1 MDYIIKNGWIVN
13 GKNEKP
19 FYGDLAVK
27 NGKIEEVGEH
37 IEVPSDFSG
46 KCVLDAAGGYV
57 TPGFIDIHRY
67 GDWQAFGNG
76 DDELLNRQGLTTVVN
91 GNCGLSVAPVG
102 EKFREEIAGFL
113 SSVTG
118 EVRQGQADVMS
129 TMSSYLAALS
139 KEKRSVNTG
148 MLAGNGTIRAGV
160 KGYAPGKL
168 SDEEMHQVWNALEES
183 LAAGALGVSLGVAY
197 APEFEYD
204 RDGLAQALQ
213 PLKGTGIP
221 ITTHVRNEGDGIL
234 SLIHI

>member
-1 MDYIIKNGWIVN
+1 M
-13 GKNEKP
+13 
-19 FYGDLAVK
+19 
-27 NGKIEEVGEH
+27 
-37 IEVPSDFSG
+37 
-46 KCVLDAAGGYV
+46 
-57 TPGFIDIHRY
+57 
-67 GDWQAFGNG
+67 
-76 DDELLNRQGLTTVVN
+76 
-91 GNCGLSVAPVG
+91 APVG

-183 LAAGALGVSLGVAY
+183 
-197 APEFEYD
+197 
-204 RDGLAQALQ
+204 Q
-213 PLKGTGIP
+213 PWSRLCTGI
-221 ITTHVRNEGDGIL
+221 
-234 SLIHI
+234 

>member
-57 TPGFIDIHRY
+57 TPGFIDIHRH

-102 EKFREEIAGFL
+102 EKFREEIP
-113 SSVTG
+113 
-118 EVRQGQADVMS
+118 RYM
-129 TMSSYLAALS
+129 
-139 KEKRSVNTG
+139 
-148 MLAGNGTIRAGV
+148 V
-160 KGYAPGKL
+160 K
-168 SDEEMHQVWNALEES
+168 HQVRPGLTGWAQVNGYRGDTSIRKRIDYDLYYIENWTIGFDIKIMFLTIFKGFVNKNA
-183 LAAGALGVSLGVAY
+183 Y
-197 APEFEYD
+197 
-204 RDGLAQALQ
+204 
-213 PLKGTGIP
+213 
-221 ITTHVRNEGDGIL
+221 
-234 SLIHI
+234 